1 MRKLF
6 FAAVIIFGFLICSCN
21 KYEVR
26 HPVQYFISGESI
38 LNVSYTDSNGELLFE
53 NNVSSTWKYAFNAPG
68 DKRFVKLTVNSID
81 GGAVGGYIL
90 VDGEEAAISN
100 SNTGSVTMT
109 TRLP

>member
-6 FAAVIIFGFLICSCN
+6 FAAVIYSGFLICSCN

-26 HPVQYFISGESI
+26 HTIQYFISGESI
-38 LNVSYTDSNGELLFE
+38 MNVSYTDLNGELLFV
-53 NNVSSTWKYAFNAPG
+53 NNVSSQWAYAFNAPG

-81 GGAVGGYIL
+81 GDAVGGRIL
-90 VDGEEAAISN
+90 VDGEEAAVSN
-100 SNTGSVTMT
+100 SDTGSLTII